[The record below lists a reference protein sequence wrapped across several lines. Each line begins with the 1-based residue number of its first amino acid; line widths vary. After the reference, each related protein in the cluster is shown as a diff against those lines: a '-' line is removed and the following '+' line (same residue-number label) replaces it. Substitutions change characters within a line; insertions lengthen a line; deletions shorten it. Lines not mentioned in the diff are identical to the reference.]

1 MVTDVN
7 TDTDEL
13 LAKKRR
19 RITAAKCLSSS
30 DSEEEDAFAEFLPAF
45 PRQPIVRQ
53 QSCENN
59 SSLSAYYNKGDTSYD
74 ASFKKYIIKALT
86 DIKYKVNI
94 IIANQN
100 DERDTCTTCKKNQA
114 SDENEEREN
123 PFISMFPIKNDE
135 DLQTLERFLM
145 DEQNRAKLIKQ
156 LHKLGGQSIKHTV
169 QNMMKKCFAFEL
181 AQTFSWFGR
190 RNKKQFSEL
199 RFCTIVIDVVQKHY
213 PDATNTF
220 ICTFIKEWLRRA
232 PEKCGKHVEVA
243 AAELRTN
250 IDDEG

>member
-1 MVTDVN
+1 
-7 TDTDEL
+7 
-13 LAKKRR
+13 
-19 RITAAKCLSSS
+19 
-30 DSEEEDAFAEFLPAF
+30 
-45 PRQPIVRQ
+45 
-53 QSCENN
+53 
-59 SSLSAYYNKGDTSYD
+59 
-74 ASFKKYIIKALT
+74 
-86 DIKYKVNI
+86 
-94 IIANQN
+94 
-100 DERDTCTTCKKNQA
+100 
-114 SDENEEREN
+114 
-123 PFISMFPIKNDE
+123 MFPIKNDE

-156 LHKLGGQSIKHTV
+156 LHKLGDQSIKHTV

-232 PEKCGKHVEVA
+232 PEKCGKRVEVA